1 MRPGWCAMI
10 LFVLLACVI
19 ARRNRYRVAP
29 IFRDVSLYPFFAVEC
44 VYWVFQGFAFSGN
57 YAFLPYSGVL
67 QSAYIGSMLFPI
79 LRHKLYSRAM
89 AGAGMVLAGTA
100 LNRLVLS
107 ANGGRMPV
115 WPTLS
120 RITGYCGPKAFA
132 EGLDAAHMRM
142 GADTA
147 LNFLGDYIDVG
158 FSIMSPGDLLIHGFT
173 AVILY
178 GAIRS
183 LNRRSRSEGD

>member
-1 MRPGWCAMI
+1 MI
-10 LFVLLACVI
+10 LFILLACAV
-19 ARRNRYRVAP
+19 ARRNGYRIAP
-29 IFRDVSLYPFFAVEC
+29 VLKDASLYPFFAVEC

-57 YAFLPYSGVL
+57 YAFLPYSRAL
-67 QSAYIGSMLFPI
+67 QSAYIASMLFPV
-79 LRHKLYSRAM
+79 LRHRLYAP
-89 AGAGMVLAGTA
+89 ALVGAGMVIAGTV
-100 LNRLVLS
+100 LNRLVMR

-120 RITGYCGPKAFA
+120 GVTGYFNPEALSQ
-132 EGLDAAHMRM
+132 GLDAVHVRM

-158 FSIMSPGDLLIHGFT
+158 FSVMSPGDLLIHGFT

-183 LNRRSRSEGD
+183 LNRSGSGGDET